1 MSMDT
6 FIDLIPILLLAVF
19 ATAIGFGAG
28 VYSTRATFYDLL
40 ERLKIT
46 PEHLQRVLEELQKE
60 IALGGQLPEDCP
72 MISVKIEKFNDH
84 LYAYREDDG
93 SFLAQGLTT
102 EELFSNVA
110 MRIQGVTLRIKEHNG
125 AELIRSN

>member
-60 IALGGQLPEDCP
+60 IALEGQLPEDCP
-72 MISVKIEKFNDH
+72 VISVKVEKFHDH

-125 AELIRSN
+125 AELIRPN